1 MAPEPAGPVRR
12 PASKVARPVA
22 VIAQEPRAQP
32 VRVLT
37 QAAWRAWTNGRVARN
52 RTTGPRVT
60 VVVLGLVWL
69 LAAVLL
75 PAAGW
80 AAPITGGPGPG
91 TGAPTAG
98 VTVSCAL
105 GSDGTTTCAV
115 QRGRAAVCPLR
126 VPGQNLERSYVGYDY
141 SLAEGGCTLP
151 ADYWR
156 THSRNGEAP
165 FDDVWDRLGDGGEA
179 QFFNAPESYQQ
190 ILAEGAAD
198 GPYYRLARAYV
209 AAELNSMNGAP
220 LPDDAAA
227 AFEEAAVL
235 FLAAD
240 PERIEPDAAPR
251 FATLAAALEQ
261 YNAGAAGPGTCAPL
275 AEGFSSADVGSL
287 LQGVESRD
295 AGTVLSVDQRYGRD
309 GGVVTIKP
317 RTEADQFGLP
327 DEPFTVG
334 GVRKARFTTMLAD
347 CVDVAAGQQT
357 TVAPGGLPSQP
368 QLTTAAFLDQ
378 ERLMRLIVA
387 VAESAEAGQVAPI
400 AGPPAPSAPSALAFP
415 AGTSFG
421 GGGAFP
427 SAALPS
433 IGGGGG
439 GGEGSIV
446 VPNVVGNTVAEARS
460 IIEAAGLGVGKVT
473 VTQQRAMLEGIIGVA
488 WAQQEDL
495 IVIDQNP
502 AAGTVV
508 SAFDPPPVDLEAE
521 APPAA
526 IPEPAS
532 LLLFA
537 TGLVFIALVMVR
549 RRSG

>member
-1 MAPEPAGPVRR
+1 M
-12 PASKVARPVA
+12 
-22 VIAQEPRAQP
+22 PRAH
-32 VRVLT
+32 
-37 QAAWRAWTNGRVARN
+37 AGAG
-52 RTTGPRVT
+52 GPGVT
-60 VVVLGLVWL
+60 MVILGLVWL

-80 AAPITGGPGPG
+80 AAPITGGAGG
-91 TGAPTAG
+91 GSGAPTDG
-98 VTVSCAL
+98 VTISCAL
-105 GSDGTTTCAV
+105 GTDGITTCAV
-115 QRGRAAVCPLR
+115 QRGRAAVCPQR
-126 VPGQNLERSYVGYDY
+126 VPGENLERSYVGYDY
-141 SLAEGGCTLP
+141 LLAEGGCTLP
-151 ADYWR
+151 ESYWR
-156 THSRNGEAP
+156 THSRSGEAP
-165 FDDVWDRLGDGGEA
+165 FDAVWDRLGDGGEA
-179 QFFNAPESYQQ
+179 QFFNAPESYHQ
-190 ILAEGAAD
+190 ILAEGAKD
-198 GPYYRLARAYV
+198 DPYYRLARAYV

-220 LPDDAAA
+220 LPDAAAA
-227 AFEEAAVL
+227 AFEDAAVL
-235 FLAAD
+235 FLGAD
-240 PERIEPDAAPR
+240 PERIDPDAAPR

-261 YNAGAAGPGTCAPL
+261 YNAGATGPGTCPSLPA
-275 AEGFSSADVGSL
+275 AFSSADVGAV

-317 RTEADQFGLP
+317 RGEADQFGLP
-327 DEPFTVG
+327 DEPFTIG
-334 GVRKARFTTMLAD
+334 GVRKARFTTALAD

-357 TVAPGGLPSQP
+357 TVAPGGLPSEP

-387 VAESAEAGQVAPI
+387 VAEAAEAGEVAPA

-415 AGTSFG
+415 VGASFG

-439 GGEGSIV
+439 GGDGSIV
-446 VPNVVGNTVAEARS
+446 VPNVVGSTVAEARS
-460 IIEAAGLGVGKVT
+460 IIDAAGLSVGRVT
-473 VTQQRAMLEGIIGVA
+473 VMQQRTMLDGIIGVA

-495 IVIDQNP
+495 IVVDQNP

-508 SAFDPPPVDLEAE
+508 SALDPPAVDLEAE
-521 APPAA
+521 EPPTA

-537 TGLVFIALVMVR
+537 TGLVFLAIVLVR
-549 RRSG
+549 RQSR